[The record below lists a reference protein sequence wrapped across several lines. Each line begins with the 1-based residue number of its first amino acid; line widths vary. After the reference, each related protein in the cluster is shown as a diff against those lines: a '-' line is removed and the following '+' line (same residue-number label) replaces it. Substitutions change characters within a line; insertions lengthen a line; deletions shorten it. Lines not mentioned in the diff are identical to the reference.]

1 MMQLIINFN
10 KKRIGLIIL
19 KLIGMKISLRR
30 KLEVRGKEIEMTK
43 KREMMKILVERNNKN
58 MRKK

>member
-30 KLEVRGKEIEMTK
+30 KLEVREKEIEMTK